1 MADFFSNPK
10 FSVAS
15 EGQIPD
21 LNLGGSNA
29 LNSQTAVTTANN
41 ALKSTTGGIQTYR
54 YPKQMVDRSCDYLQL
69 KVVSFKQPNFSVNS
83 EVAPYIT
90 AGSQESAQAESREN
104 GTEGIKGFI
113 FLPIPQGI
121 ADSNSVSW
129 GSSEL
134 NPLEAAAVS

>member
-104 GTEGIKGFI
+104 GNRKHH
-113 FLPIPQGI
+113 
-121 ADSNSVSW
+121 
-129 GSSEL
+129 
-134 NPLEAAAVS
+134 